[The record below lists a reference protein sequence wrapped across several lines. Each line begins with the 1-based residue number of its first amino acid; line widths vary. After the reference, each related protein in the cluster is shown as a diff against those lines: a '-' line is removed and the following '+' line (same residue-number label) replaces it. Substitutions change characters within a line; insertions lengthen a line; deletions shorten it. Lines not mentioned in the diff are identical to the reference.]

1 MEQEIDQVET
11 SPEVIAEARQMGWVP
26 QEEFRGDE
34 SKWRSADEFVE
45 RGREI
50 LPIVLKNKEELLHK
64 NKVLENELKEIK
76 AAMEDFKE
84 YRKADKDRMY
94 KQALS
99 DLKFKKKEA
108 VDNSDGE
115 MVVAID
121 EAIDE
126 LKTEQHEVKE
136 QPKGVAKE
144 PVVDPEFM
152 KWVNENDWYA
162 NNAVLQYAANA
173 AGVEVMEEFPGLKG
187 KPFLDKVT
195 SKVRERY
202 PEKFGNVRRESASSV
217 EEGGNPAPRGSKKKT
232 YANLPADAKAACDKF
247 VKQGIMKQEEYV
259 SEFEWD

>member
-1 MEQEIDQVET
+1 MEQEIGQVET
-11 SPEVIAEARQMGWVP
+11 SPEIIAEARQMGWVP

-34 SKWRSADEFVE
+34 SKWRNADDFVE

-76 AAMEDFKE
+76 SAMEDFKE

-126 LKTEQHEVKE
+126 LKTEQLEVKE
-136 QPKGVAKE
+136 QPKGNTKE
-144 PVVDPEFM
+144 PVIDPEFM

-173 AGVEVMEEFPGLKG
+173 AGAEVMEESPGLKG

-202 PEKFGNVRRESASSV
+202 PEKFGNARRESASSV
-217 EEGGNPAPRGSKKKT
+217 EEGGNSAPRGSKKKT